1 MPAEY
6 EALSDAEEALFEEI
20 LEVLDAM
27 ELSIDVAEAANP
39 PWLEPEAGTE
49 TWFALRSIVE
59 VEALSLLLRLEDE
72 SDADAE
78 VLEAIELDPLLV
90 DRVKVE
96 YADSVDWA
104 RSEALVLKAEDE
116 NSLLVEVTWA
126 SKLAVIDAEA
136 LAGVLN
142 ADPELL
148 LMPPAAR
155 FPFVSTL

>member
-1 MPAEY
+1 M
-6 EALSDAEEALFEEI
+6 
-20 LEVLDAM
+20 
-27 ELSIDVAEAANP
+27 
-39 PWLEPEAGTE
+39 
-49 TWFALRSIVE
+49 RSIVE

-90 DRVKVE
+90 DEVKVE

-136 LAGVLN
+136 LAGVLY

-155 FPFVSTL
+155 YPFVSTL